1 MAAEMSLATESVWFD
16 KFRHEDAERDFYER
30 MAKGSSAGS
39 GSVISEI
46 MKAREHIK
54 SSLAAVENAASSM
67 AASPRAPEFNNRL
80 HQLEKEN
87 MVLKKVT
94 DDLRSLVLS
103 LETRV
108 KALEAAPAAPA
119 AAPAAPAAAPAAPAP
134 ATSEAPAEDDDEVDL
149 FADEEDDAEADRI
162 KAERVAAYQ
171 AKKSK
176 KPVLIAKSS
185 ILLDVKPWDDETDM
199 AEMEKV
205 VRAIESDGL
214 LWGASKLVPLAYGIK
229 KLQICCVIED
239 DKISVDW
246 LQETIQENEELV
258 QSVDIAAFN
267 KI

>member
-1 MAAEMSLATESVWFD
+1 
-16 KFRHEDAERDFYER
+16 
-30 MAKGSSAGS
+30 
-39 GSVISEI
+39 
-46 MKAREHIK
+46 
-54 SSLAAVENAASSM
+54 M

-119 AAPAAPAAAPAAPAP
+119 AAPAAPAP

-176 KPVLIAKSS
+176 
-185 ILLDVKPWDDETDM
+185 
-199 AEMEKV
+199 
-205 VRAIESDGL
+205 
-214 LWGASKLVPLAYGIK
+214 SK
-229 KLQICCVIED
+229 
-239 DKISVDW
+239 
-246 LQETIQENEELV
+246 
-258 QSVDIAAFN
+258 
-267 KI
+267 

>member
-1 MAAEMSLATESVWFD
+1 
-16 KFRHEDAERDFYER
+16 
-30 MAKGSSAGS
+30 
-39 GSVISEI
+39 
-46 MKAREHIK
+46 
-54 SSLAAVENAASSM
+54 M

-103 LETRV
+103 LESRV

-176 KPVLIAKSS
+176 
-185 ILLDVKPWDDETDM
+185 
-199 AEMEKV
+199 
-205 VRAIESDGL
+205 
-214 LWGASKLVPLAYGIK
+214 SK
-229 KLQICCVIED
+229 
-239 DKISVDW
+239 
-246 LQETIQENEELV
+246 
-258 QSVDIAAFN
+258 
-267 KI
+267 

>member
-1 MAAEMSLATESVWFD
+1 
-16 KFRHEDAERDFYER
+16 
-30 MAKGSSAGS
+30 
-39 GSVISEI
+39 
-46 MKAREHIK
+46 
-54 SSLAAVENAASSM
+54 M

-119 AAPAAPAAAPAAPAP
+119 P

-176 KPVLIAKSS
+176 
-185 ILLDVKPWDDETDM
+185 
-199 AEMEKV
+199 
-205 VRAIESDGL
+205 
-214 LWGASKLVPLAYGIK
+214 SK
-229 KLQICCVIED
+229 
-239 DKISVDW
+239 
-246 LQETIQENEELV
+246 
-258 QSVDIAAFN
+258 
-267 KI
+267 